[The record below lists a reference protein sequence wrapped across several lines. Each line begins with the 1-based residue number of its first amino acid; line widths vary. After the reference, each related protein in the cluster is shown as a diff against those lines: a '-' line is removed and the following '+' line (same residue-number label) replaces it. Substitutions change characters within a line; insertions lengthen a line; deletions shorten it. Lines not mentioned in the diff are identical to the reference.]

1 MFTKM
6 YYTCFSGNEQ
16 HICRDFL
23 NFPKVLY
30 NGKMCPQ
37 DIAAEKKLLNGCH
50 PLSGDFEIVPLIVKD
65 EKDKTA
71 ARGMLAFYAGEAEAY
86 LGFFD
91 SINDLEACRTLIQE
105 AEKIAMD
112 RGKTGLVGPIDAS
125 IWIGYRF
132 KTDHFE
138 VPYSCEPWNM
148 EYYPRLWE
156 QCGFELWK
164 RYYSFRM
171 KQITE
176 QNGHPKYEARF
187 KKFLDDG
194 YEYKNLDMKRFDEVF
209 REIYDLLIELYS
221 TFPGYKRISYEAFYS
236 LFSSLRLILS
246 PEDVILVYKDDILAA
261 FSISIPNFYENLFGK
276 MTFLKI
282 MRILQIKKHPKEMIA
297 LYMGVH
303 PDHLGLGS
311 VMAELLRKQ
320 LYKSGCIPI
329 KALIQE
335 NKVTGAYYNDL
346 LDEKMEYVLLRKTLR

>member
-1 MFTKM
+1 MCIKM
-6 YYTCFSGNEQ
+6 YYKCLSGNEP
-16 HICRDFL
+16 HICKEFL
-23 NFPKVLY
+23 NFPKKLY
-30 NGKMCPQ
+30 DGKMCPQ
-37 DIAAEKKLLNGCH
+37 DIGAEKKLLSGCH
-50 PLSGDFEIVPLIVKD
+50 PLSGDFEIIPLLVKD
-65 EKDKTA
+65 EKGKAA
-71 ARGMLAFYAGEAEAY
+71 ARGMLTFYPGEAEAY

-91 SINDLEACRTLIQE
+91 SINDIEACRSLIQA
-105 AEKIAMD
+105 AEKIASD
-112 RGKTGLVGPIDAS
+112 RGKTSLVGPIDAS

-132 KTDHFE
+132 KTDHFD

-148 EYYPRLWE
+148 DYYPRLWE
-156 QCGFELWK
+156 QCGFEIWK

-171 KQITE
+171 KRITE
-176 QNGHPKYEARF
+176 EAGHPKYEARV
-187 KKFLDDG
+187 KKFRSEG
-194 YEYKNLDMKRFDEVF
+194 YEITNLDMKRFDEVF

-236 LFSSLRLILS
+236 LFSNLRLILS
-246 PEDVILVYKDDILAA
+246 PEDVILVYKDNALAA
-261 FSISIPNFYENLFGK
+261 FSICIPNFYENLFGK

-282 MRILQIKKHPKEMIA
+282 MRVLRLKKHPEELIA

-303 PDHLGLGS
+303 PKHLGLGS

-320 LYKSGCIPI
+320 MYKSGCIPI